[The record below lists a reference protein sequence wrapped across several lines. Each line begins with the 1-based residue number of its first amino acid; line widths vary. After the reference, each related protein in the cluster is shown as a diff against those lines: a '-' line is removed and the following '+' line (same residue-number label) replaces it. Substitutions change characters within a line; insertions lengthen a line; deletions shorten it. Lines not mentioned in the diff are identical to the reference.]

1 MNRRMFLK
9 IAGAVAFGLLH
20 PVQAVR
26 AALRRPEQKA
36 GVVFPEDGILRSIIV
51 GPWKMAGG
59 YATVTLSD
67 SKHDPGAIT
76 LFNIVAIPHDE
87 LWSASCFCYIRV
99 HSGQRLNVTDEHGAP
114 MPFTAWLLAATCQRS
129 LNGDYVS
136 RELTDGQTLENL
148 YAFGDRLEA
157 AYKRINGG

>member
-26 AALRRPEQKA
+26 AALRQPEQKA

-51 GPWKMAGG
+51 GPWKTGG
-59 YATVTLSD
+59 HATVTLSD

-87 LWSASCFCYIRV
+87 LWAASCFCYIRV
-99 HSGQRLNVTDEHGAP
+99 HSGQRLNVTDGHGTP
-114 MPFTAWLLAATCQRS
+114 MPFTAWCCFESGLAMGRFTVGDHNPWWSGRFRS
-129 LNGDYVS
+129 LPS
-136 RELTDGQTLENL
+136 
-148 YAFGDRLEA
+148 
-157 AYKRINGG
+157 